1 MISNLRDFD
10 NFLFESSSVSLMD
23 NIYLSIKQSIKV
35 KLVMPNQTDINY
47 LHVSIDSNLQY
58 SINILSLSFSA
69 CTVALVGS
77 HANISPKITI

>member
-47 LHVSIDSNLQY
+47 LHVDL
-58 SINILSLSFSA
+58 
-69 CTVALVGS
+69 
-77 HANISPKITI
+77 

>member
-35 KLVMPNQTDINY
+35 KLVMPNQTYQLSTCIYRYQSTVLDKY
-47 LHVSIDSNLQY
+47 SLFVLFCLH
-58 SINILSLSFSA
+58 
-69 CTVALVGS
+69 CGS
-77 HANISPKITI
+77 CGKSR